1 MAPRS
6 IGQQFIELASVDS
19 TNKYAAEQLALRK
32 LRHGAVILAHEQT
45 AGRGQRGRVWRSG
58 GGLDLTASVVLMP
71 QRMRV
76 AGQAVLAK
84 MAALAVHDVV
94 ADAFRQAGL
103 ATGPVRIK
111 WPNDVLVDRR
121 KISGILIKNE
131 VVGTLVQSCV
141 VGIGLNVN
149 NTDLE
154 ADIQATSL
162 RLETGREHDRRAVLE
177 ALCDRLEAWWQRVEA
192 EDPAV
197 GQAYADLLWSRGR
210 FAEFQLDGE
219 PFTGRPM
226 DVDEEGRLLVEDGE
240 GRVQAYGTE
249 RLRFAPR

>member
-1 MAPRS
+1 MATRV
-6 IGQQFIELASVDS
+6 IGQQFIELSSVDS

-58 GGLDLTASVVLMP
+58 GGLDLTASVVLIP

-76 AGQAVLAK
+76 SGQAVLSK

-94 ADAFRQAGL
+94 AEVLRRSGVPAD
-103 ATGPVRIK
+103 PVRIK

-141 VGIGLNVN
+141 VGVGLNVN
-149 NTDLE
+149 STALD
-154 ADIQATSL
+154 ADINATSL
-162 RLETGREHDRRAVLE
+162 RLETGREQDRRAVLE
-177 ALCDRLEAWWQRVEA
+177 MLCDRLEAWWARLEA
-192 EDPAV
+192 EDP
-197 GQAYADLLWSRGR
+197 GIGEAYAERLWSRGR
-210 FAEFQLDGE
+210 FASFERDGV
-219 PFTGRPM
+219 PFTGRPV
-226 DVDEEGRLLVEDGE
+226 DVDADGRLLVEDEAGH
-240 GRVQAYGTE
+240 VQAYGTE